1 LGIELGYK
9 ASSVNTL
16 IKGFQKEVGT
26 RYNRYA
32 VLENRYNLFAV
43 IDYLKYRNRLKDE
56 TTRKSVPP
64 FDASEVAEMCGAKV
78 GRIS

>member
-1 LGIELGYK
+1 M
-9 ASSVNTL
+9 
-16 IKGFQKEVGT
+16 
-26 RYNRYA
+26 
-32 VLENRYNLFAV
+32 FAV